1 MGFMVTVMTLVLI
14 MMLLQ
19 LFAVINILDIY
30 KYIMKKLDIA

>member
-1 MGFMVTVMTLVLI
+1 MGFMDTVMTLVLI